1 MAENTQVPPTR
12 IEIRADPIVVER
24 PTSPPS
30 RIPCTLN
37 LFFDSET
44 KTAFLKLRLS
54 ITTYQQE
61 DQSVYLLVGPEQ
73 IISVTFEDDEATQD
87 PEISQLCNSSFGTI
101 RLRIELSKAGSVVGP
116 RTWPVPPLTTT
127 SIIEDFSS
135 AIGDNRKDG
144 DENDISTQSGS
155 PPPYDDA
162 AAGPST
168 AGPARPSPGPPE
180 QHHSHKPSM
189 KRRRPSSSPEL
200 GPELANNPLRFFE
213 DICNKIWQE
222 RQARLEN
229 KIFAELGRTEA
240 RIVQS
245 VKEQISP
252 LQDELTN
259 HIEQADGN
267 TATLVGD
274 LLDEAFD
281 ERITNIKVEL
291 EDYISDELGNVE
303 TSIWDQLEAGTW
315 ETNFVRRREHH

>member
-127 SIIEDFSS
+127 SVDSQAYYNLQNIQWLGEQTQLIIHIS
-135 AIGDNRKDG
+135 RRT
-144 DENDISTQSGS
+144 ISTVQLQELRTAISTSGLK
-155 PPPYDDA
+155 A
-162 AAGPST
+162 ST
-168 AGPARPSPGPPE
+168 L
-180 QHHSHKPSM
+180 HK
-189 KRRRPSSSPEL
+189 
-200 GPELANNPLRFFE
+200 
-213 DICNKIWQE
+213 D
-222 RQARLEN
+222 
-229 KIFAELGRTEA
+229 
-240 RIVQS
+240 
-245 VKEQISP
+245 
-252 LQDELTN
+252 
-259 HIEQADGN
+259 
-267 TATLVGD
+267 LVRMYG
-274 LLDEAFD
+274 
-281 ERITNIKVEL
+281 
-291 EDYISDELGNVE
+291 
-303 TSIWDQLEAGTW
+303 
-315 ETNFVRRREHH
+315 

>member
-1 MAENTQVPPTR
+1 
-12 IEIRADPIVVER
+12 
-24 PTSPPS
+24 
-30 RIPCTLN
+30 
-37 LFFDSET
+37 
-44 KTAFLKLRLS
+44 
-54 ITTYQQE
+54 
-61 DQSVYLLVGPEQ
+61 
-73 IISVTFEDDEATQD
+73 
-87 PEISQLCNSSFGTI
+87 
-101 RLRIELSKAGSVVGP
+101 
-116 RTWPVPPLTTT
+116 
-127 SIIEDFSS
+127 
-135 AIGDNRKDG
+135 
-144 DENDISTQSGS
+144 
-155 PPPYDDA
+155 
-162 AAGPST
+162 
-168 AGPARPSPGPPE
+168 
-180 QHHSHKPSM
+180 M